1 METSAAQAI
10 KLAIVSATGLSKDAL
25 HVYVGLFVFLA
36 AALVLR
42 RPLRSPL
49 PWLSA
54 FMVAALGEIVDMRDD
69 ISSLGYWRW
78 ANSAHDI
85 VNTIFWPTVLLC
97 VARFTRLLE
106 APSDKA

>member
-10 KLAIVSATGLSKDAL
+10 KLAIVSATALSKDAL
-25 HVYVGLFVFLA
+25 HVYVGLSVFLPS
-36 AALVLR
+36 ALILR

-49 PWLSA
+49 PWLA
-54 FMVAALGEIVDMRDD
+54 ALLVAALGEIVDMRDD

-78 ANSAHDI
+78 AASAHDM

-97 VARFTRLLE
+97 LARFTRFLG
-106 APSDKA
+106 APYRL